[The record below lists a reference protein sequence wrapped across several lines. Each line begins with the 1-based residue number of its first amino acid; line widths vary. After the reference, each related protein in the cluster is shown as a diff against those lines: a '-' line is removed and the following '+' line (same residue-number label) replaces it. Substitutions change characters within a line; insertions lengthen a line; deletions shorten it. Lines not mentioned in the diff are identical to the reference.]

1 MMVIVTLCLTLS
13 LLGSINTFSPGQ
25 EIVVSFQWTITA
37 QKMKFSIK
45 NFSSNCDQ
53 IRRRLRIWS
62 HLLKKSLME
71 KFSFLC
77 SERPFSE
84 IWKDQW
90 FSNFLQKPHVWGK
103 IWFWIFGPR
112 ISWPI
117 RMQDSL
123 NSIILRMSWFT
134 KLFLYLIRNS
144 YK

>member
-1 MMVIVTLCLTLS
+1 MVIVTLCLTLS

-71 KFSFLC
+71 NFIFCAVYVLWNLLLVIMIFFSFL
-77 SERPFSE
+77 EL
-84 IWKDQW
+84 WKA
-90 FSNFLQKPHVWGK
+90 FENAE
-103 IWFWIFGPR
+103 
-112 ISWPI
+112 
-117 RMQDSL
+117 
-123 NSIILRMSWFT
+123 
-134 KLFLYLIRNS
+134 
-144 YK
+144 